1 MALSCARLTKGYA
14 FAFQLLGYLIF
25 EKKTKDLRN
34 DILLSFDQ
42 LLEEYVYNKIWSTL
56 SEAEKSIVKV
66 FNTNGIVDVSKI
78 LKATNMKKEYFS
90 RYCER
95 LLKKGILICPNR
107 GKLIFA
113 LPRFNEFIDVAT
125 SFGF

>member
-1 MALSCARLTKGYA
+1 MKGYA
-14 FAFQLLGYLIF
+14 FALQLLGYLIF
-25 EKKTKDLRN
+25 EKKAKDLSN

-42 LLEEYVYNKIWSTL
+42 LLEDYVYNKIWFTL

-66 FNTNGIVDVSKI
+66 FNTNGMVDVSKI
-78 LKATNMKKEYFS
+78 LEATNMKKEYFS

-95 LLKKGILICPNR
+95 LLKKSILICPNR

-113 LPRFNEFIDVAT
+113 LPLFKEFIDVAT